1 MSYDILYGKQF
12 IKVDDKRVIPFVLI
26 GSNNCYDLNNKRAR
40 DWYNTYAH
48 NEGRHI
54 IADND
59 KLLANIDKYREDT
72 MKRCAENVINY
83 NDASWAYDDKR
94 WGYHTSL
101 SMYGKHT
108 ATTSFGV
115 YKSFFKTGI
124 KEAMSIEE
132 LITAGVSICLK
143 LSPYY
148 DKEEFANKN
157 ITALPTVY
165 LKSTQ
170 QLIDTV
176 AEYEAYYA
184 NVKSATLW
192 LSESGMDR
200 YLDKKRM
207 SKRIAKI
214 KKRAEKKSITVNEY
228 YVLYNGV
235 GYLIK
240 NTKKGYHYSYQP
252 ISGKAFINE
261 KTANAFHKRMRYKES
276 FEVTKIEGTRNF
288 LI

>member
-1 MSYDILYGKQF
+1 MSFDLLYDKQF
-12 IKVDDKRVIPFVLI
+12 IKVDDKRVIPFILI
-26 GSNNCYDLNNKRAR
+26 GCSNVYDHNNKRVR
-40 DWYNTYAH
+40 DWNNTYAH

-83 NDASWAYDDKR
+83 KDESWAYDDKR

-132 LITAGVSICLK
+132 LITAGVSISLRV
-143 LSPYY
+143 SPYY
-148 DKEEFANKN
+148 DKEEFATKN
-157 ITALPTVY
+157 ITELPKVY

-170 QLIDTV
+170 QLIDTI

-214 KKRAEKKSITVNEY
+214 KQRAEKKSVTVNEY

-240 NTKKGYHYSYQP
+240 NTKKGYQYSYQP

-261 KTANAFHKRMRYKES
+261 KTANAFHKRMRNKKC

-288 LI
+288 SI